1 MRINP
6 NDVPNMLAD
15 LQQSQSTLN
24 TSLQQLSTGLAVSV
38 PSDNPSASADMV
50 QNTIE
55 TGDVDQ
61 YTQNVNSLLST
72 IQEGSSVLSDVVSS
86 LTQAVSLGTEAANG
100 TTSSANLQTIATQ
113 VQGILTTVVAD
124 ANTSFSGAYLFS
136 GTGATT
142 PYTADSSSATG
153 YTYNGTNDSNSVTI
167 GDNLSVQSNIPGS
180 QVFSDSSNNVLGALN
195 SLVTALQ
202 SGNSSD
208 IETATTAISSAIG
221 YVGVQQAVYGNTEDQ
236 LNSQTTALQT
246 DTVTL
251 STQANNLIGVN
262 EATAATNLT
271 QAEVDNSAT
280 MAAMAQVMPMSI
292 LNYLPPPHSSPAAQ
306 AALR

>member
-1 MRINP
+1 
-6 NDVPNMLAD
+6 MLAD

-24 TSLQQLSTGLAVSV
+24 TTLQQLSTGLAVSV
-38 PSDNPSASADMV
+38 PSDNPSASSEMV

-55 TGDVDQ
+55 TGNVDQ
-61 YTQNVNSLLST
+61 YTQNVSSLLST

-113 VQGILTTVVAD
+113 VQGILTSVVAD

-136 GTGATT
+136 GTGTTT
-142 PYTADSSSATG
+142 PYTADPSSATG
-153 YTYNGTNDSNSVTI
+153 YTYNGTSDTNSVVI
-167 GDNLSVQSNIPGS
+167 GDNLSVQSNLAGS

-202 SGNSSD
+202 SGNTSD

-221 YVGVQQAVYGNTEDQ
+221 YVGQQQAVYGNTEDQ

-271 QAEVDNSAT
+271 QAETDTSAT
-280 MAAMAQVMPMSI
+280 MAAMAEVLPMS
-292 LNYLPPPHSSPAAQ
+292 LLSYLEPPT
-306 AALR
+306 

>member
-38 PSDNPSASADMV
+38 PSDNPSASAQMV

-55 TGDVDQ
+55 TGNVDQ
-61 YTQNVNSLLST
+61 YTQNVSSLLST

-100 TTSSANLQTIATQ
+100 TSSSANLQTIATQ
-113 VQGILTTVVAD
+113 VQGILTSVVAD

-136 GTGATT
+136 GTGTTT

-208 IETATTAISSAIG
+208 IATATTAISSAIG

-271 QAEVDNSAT
+271 QAETDNSAT
-280 MAAMAQVMPMSI
+280 MAAMAQVLPMSM
-292 LNYLPPPHSSPAAQ
+292 LNYLPPPQ
-306 AALR
+306 

>member
-24 TSLQQLSTGLAVSV
+24 TTLQQLSTGLAVSV
-38 PSDNPSASADMV
+38 PSDNPSASSEMV

-55 TGDVDQ
+55 TGNVDQ
-61 YTQNVNSLLST
+61 YTQNVSSLLST

-113 VQGILTTVVAD
+113 VQGILTSVVAD

-136 GTGATT
+136 GTGTTT
-142 PYTADSSSATG
+142 PYTADPSSATG
-153 YTYNGTNDSNSVTI
+153 YTYNGTSDTNSVVI
-167 GDNLSVQSNIPGS
+167 GDNLSVQSNLAGS

-202 SGNSSD
+202 SGNTSD

-221 YVGVQQAVYGNTEDQ
+221 YVGQQQAVYGNTEDQ

-271 QAEVDNSAT
+271 QAETDTSAT
-280 MAAMAQVMPMSI
+280 MAAMAEVLPMS
-292 LNYLPPPHSSPAAQ
+292 LLSYLEPPT
-306 AALR
+306 

>member
-1 MRINP
+1 MRIDP

-24 TSLQQLSTGLAVSV
+24 TTLQQLSTGLAVSV
-38 PSDNPSASADMV
+38 PSDNPSASAQMV

-55 TGDVDQ
+55 TGNVDQ
-61 YTQNVNSLLST
+61 YTQNVSSLLST

-100 TTSSANLQTIATQ
+100 TTSSANLQTIANQ
-113 VQGILTTVVAD
+113 VQGILTSVVAD

-136 GTGATT
+136 GTGTT
-142 PYTADSSSATG
+142 APYTADPSSATG

-202 SGNSSD
+202 TGNSSD
-208 IETATTAISSAIG
+208 IATATTAISSAIG

-271 QAEVDNSAT
+271 QAETDNSAT
-280 MAAMAQVMPMSI
+280 MAAMAQVLPMSI
-292 LNYLPPPHSSPAAQ
+292 LNYLPPPQ
-306 AALR
+306 

>member
-15 LQQSQSTLN
+15 LQQNQTTLN
-24 TSLQQLSTGLAVSV
+24 TALQQLSTGISVSV
-38 PSDNPSASADMV
+38 PSDNPSAAADMV

-61 YTQNVNSLLST
+61 YTQNVSSLLST

-113 VQGILTTVVAD
+113 VQGILATVVAD

-136 GTGATT
+136 GTGTTT
-142 PYTADSSSATG
+142 PYTADASSPTG
-153 YTYNGTNDSNSVTI
+153 YTYNGTNDVNTVSI
-167 GDNLSVQSNIPGS
+167 GDDLSVQSNIPGS

-202 SGNSSD
+202 SGNTSG
-208 IETATTAISSAIG
+208 IETATTAVSSAIG
-221 YVGVQQAVYGNTEDQ
+221 YVGVQQAVYGNTENQ
-236 LNSQTTALQT
+236 LNSQTTALQQ
-246 DTVTL
+246 DTVSL
-251 STQANNLIGVN
+251 STQVNNLIGVN

-271 QAEVDNSAT
+271 QAETDTSAT
-280 MAAMAQVMPMSI
+280 MGAMAEVLPMS
-292 LNYLPPPHSSPAAQ
+292 LLSYLEPPT
-306 AALR
+306 

>member
-1 MRINP
+1 MRIDP

-38 PSDNPSASADMV
+38 PSDNPAASAEMV

-55 TGDVDQ
+55 TGNVDQ
-61 YTQNVNSLLST
+61 YTQNVSSLLST

-113 VQGILTTVVAD
+113 VQGILTSVVAD

-136 GTGATT
+136 GTGTT
-142 PYTADSSSATG
+142 MPYTADASSATG
-153 YTYNGTNDSNSVTI
+153 YTYNGTNDTNSVTI
-167 GDNLSVQSNIPGS
+167 GDDLSVQSNIPGS

-202 SGNSSD
+202 SGNTSG
-208 IETATTAISSAIG
+208 IETATSAISSAIG

-236 LNSQTTALQT
+236 LNSQTTALQQ
-246 DTVTL
+246 DTVSL

-271 QAEVDNSAT
+271 QAETDNSAT
-280 MAAMAQVMPMSI
+280 MAAMAEVLPMS
-292 LNYLPPPHSSPAAQ
+292 LLSYLEPPT
-306 AALR
+306 